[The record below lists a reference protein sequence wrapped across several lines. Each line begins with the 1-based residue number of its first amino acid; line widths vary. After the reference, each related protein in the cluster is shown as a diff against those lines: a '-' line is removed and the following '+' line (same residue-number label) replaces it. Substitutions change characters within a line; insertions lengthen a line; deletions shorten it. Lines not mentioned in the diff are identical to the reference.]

1 MSSDLLKNVFTH
13 TFSFLEK
20 KKKIQIPLPEKPS
33 LKMNF
38 QHEMSE
44 QGQMFYPDICYNSVD
59 HRPFSYTNEAFLWR
73 EKKKGNSRCWIESNT
88 FCLFFSLAQLNDTL
102 GRIWKFLFVF

>member
-38 QHEMSE
+38 QHEMSD
-44 QGQMFYPDICYNSVD
+44 QGQMFYSDICYNSVD

-88 FCLFFSLAQLNDTL
+88 V
-102 GRIWKFLFVF
+102 LFVFFLDSIE